1 MRIGV
6 MLGADRGATRL
17 DGVVEMARRAEAAGF
32 DSVWMA
38 HIRALDA
45 VAALTVAAT
54 QTSRIELG
62 TAVTPIQPR
71 HPMALAQAVLT
82 ANQAAG
88 GRFTLGVGVSHKLVV
103 EDMLGL
109 SYARPAAQMRDYL
122 EVLLPLL
129 RGESA
134 TVDNARYRVRNLG
147 VDVPGGA
154 PVPVIMAALGPRMLT
169 LAGHLTAGTSTWM
182 VGPHTLA
189 AHISPRLRAAAAE
202 AGAAPPR
209 IVAAVPVVL
218 THDIEATRDKLAAAL
233 AIYGQLPSYRAMLD
247 HEGVTGPA
255 DLALIGNE
263 QLIRDGIARY
273 RDAGVTDFSAAIM
286 ASDESTFERTF
297 EFVAAR

>member
-1 MRIGV
+1 MRIGL
-6 MLGADRGATRL
+6 MLGADRGAARIE
-17 DGVVEMARRAEAAGF
+17 GVVEMATRAEAAGF

-45 VAALTVAAT
+45 IAALTVAGTRTA
-54 QTSRIELG
+54 RIELG

-71 HPMALAQAVLT
+71 HPMALAQQALT

-88 GRFTLGVGVSHKLVV
+88 GRFTLGVGVSHKLVI

-122 EVLLPLL
+122 DVLLPLL
-129 RGESA
+129 RGEVA
-134 TVDNARYRVRNLG
+134 NVENERYTARNLG
-147 VDVPGGA
+147 IDVPQAA
-154 PVPVIMAALGPRMLT
+154 PVPVVVAALGPVMLD
-169 LAGHLTAGTSTWM
+169 LAGRSSAGTSTWM
-182 VGPHTLA
+182 VGPRTLE
-189 AHISPRLRAAAAE
+189 AHIGPRLRAAAAA

-218 THDIEATRDKLAAAL
+218 THDVDAVREQLANAL

-247 HEGVTGPA
+247 HEGVAGPA
-255 DLALIGNE
+255 DLALVGDE
-263 QLIRDGIARY
+263 RVLREGIARY

-286 ASDESTFERTF
+286 ATAQDDFERTF
-297 EFVAAR
+297 ELVAAR